1 MNKTK
6 QLRWNT
12 NSEASQPNH
21 EAAPGEAGHLSAD
34 ISLAISSLSPS
45 ISFLLS
51 IPVSGYG
58 EITHEW
64 NNCWHKENYFFA
76 LAPLYGQW
84 IMKSCDPTSV
94 LRPQ

>member
-1 MNKTK
+1 MK

-12 NSEASQPNH
+12 NSEALQPNH

-51 IPVSGYG
+51 IPVSGMG
-58 EITHEW
+58 KLPMNETTVDTKRIIFLPLLHCTGSGLW
-64 NNCWHKENYFFA
+64 N
-76 LAPLYGQW
+76 PVIQ
-84 IMKSCDPTSV
+84 
-94 LRPQ
+94 PQSSGLSKH

>member
-12 NSEASQPNH
+12 NSDALQLNH

-34 ISLAISSLSPS
+34 ISLAISLSPS

-51 IPVSGYG
+51 IPVSGFG
-58 EITHEW
+58 EITHE
-64 NNCWHKENYFFA
+64 
-76 LAPLYGQW
+76 
-84 IMKSCDPTSV
+84 
-94 LRPQ
+94 